1 MVQEVF
7 LAALKNAT
15 RFRRG
20 SSLTT
25 WLTTITLNKCRSQ
38 RRGFL
43 VRLRL
48 LTGLGARPT
57 EDAPPADVPMAAEET
72 FSQVRSALRQLSPRD
87 REVIVLHY
95 LEENTAEEM
104 ATLLGVKRGA
114 VEVRLHRA
122 RARLREILG
131 GNDREAL

>member
-1 MVQEVF
+1 MAVQTKTDSVDDGPAPAGARRDAADSLADRFACGDPAAFDEVVHRDQETVARLAHRLLGWSPEVEDVVQEVF

-48 LTGLGARPT
+48 LTGLGARP
-57 EDAPPADVPMAAEET
+57 
-72 FSQVRSALRQLSPRD
+72 
-87 REVIVLHY
+87 
-95 LEENTAEEM
+95 
-104 ATLLGVKRGA
+104 
-114 VEVRLHRA
+114 
-122 RARLREILG
+122 
-131 GNDREAL
+131 